1 VVKQQPASQPLEG
14 QVVATQLLPLQYCP
28 LGQTV
33 PHWPQLAES
42 VLGSEQLP
50 LQQVWEAGQAGV
62 QVMPPSIGP
71 PSIAPVVPPVVPA
84 IPPVVV
90 EPPVVP
96 AIPPVVD
103 AEPDAPVEP
112 PVVPMEVP
120 VPLEPAP
127 VEVVP
132 PLEVTPPVVPEVA
145 AVPVVD
151 PVVLPLDV
159 APVPVVPL
167 LVVPAVEVPVDVEDA
182 DVDPPVDDAAP
193 DEVLAPVEPAPAE
206 LEAPEELAPAEPVV
220 VPLAPVVPAGGFED
234 EQAQRI
240 HPATHNE
247 FVRAF
252 ILALRKVDECYRFLT
267 RDTRRRRRALTKCSF
282 SFDPSTR
289 LVSLSPCTRVS
300 TG

>member
-1 VVKQQPASQPLEG
+1 MQQVVKQQPASQPLEG
-14 QVVATQLLPLQYCP
+14 QVVATQALPLQYWP

-33 PHWPQLAES
+33 PHCPQLAES

-62 QVMPPSIGP
+62 QLMPPSIGP

-96 AIPPVVD
+96 PVAVMP
-103 AEPDAPVEP
+103 A
-112 PVVPMEVP
+112 VVPLEVP
-120 VPLEPAP
+120 VPLELEPAP
-127 VEVVP
+127 VEVAP
-132 PLEVTPPVVPEVA
+132 AVVPEVELA

-151 PVVLPLDV
+151 PAVLPLEV
-159 APVPVVPL
+159 VPLPVVPL
-167 LVVPAVEVPVDVEDA
+167 LVVPAVEVEFEDVEAVEVPVEVEDA
-182 DVDPPVDDAAP
+182 VVDPPVEDAAP
-193 DEVLAPVEPAPAE
+193 DEVLAPVEPAPPE
-206 LEAPEELAPAEPVV
+206 LEALEELAPELAVV
-220 VPLAPVVPAGGFED
+220 PVVPVVPTGGFEV